1 MNLLHS
7 SLSKH
12 RLPPQAYI
20 CSFGIHNIGNR
31 LASVLDGGVAIL
43 GVLGF
48 HIVNDRVLEISI
60 GNRAWDGYRN
70 IRPTS
75 M

>member
-1 MNLLHS
+1 MFVH
-7 SLSKH
+7 
-12 RLPPQAYI
+12 P
-20 CSFGIHNIGNR
+20 CSFGIHNIENR
-31 LASVLDGGVAIL
+31 LGRDHKASVLDGGVAIW

-60 GNRAWDGYRN
+60 GNRVWDGYRN

-75 M
+75 MLH